1 MEYEDSRWTGT
12 GLVYFF
18 AERLFYVAYVVLEE
32 GV

>member
-1 MEYEDSRWTGT
+1 MEYEDSMTGT

>member
-1 MEYEDSRWTGT
+1 MEYEDSRTET
-12 GLVYFF
+12 GLVYFV